1 MDAREAAALLEAE
14 SAVAVDVRE
23 ATEWRA
29 GHLRLAQHV
38 PLSELAFRMSELPCD
53 RTIVVVC
60 RSGNRSRVA
69 TLALRR
75 AGYDAENLEGGL
87 KAWQAAGLA
96 LEPPDGRVA

>member
-1 MDAREAAALLEAE
+1 MEAPEAAAQLEAGA
-14 SAVAVDVRE
+14 AVAVDVRE
-23 ATEWRA
+23 PREWKA
-29 GHLRLAQHV
+29 GHLRMARHV
-38 PLSELAFRMSELPCD
+38 PLSELALRMSELPRD

-87 KAWQAAGLA
+87 KAWQAAGLV
-96 LEPPDGRVA
+96 LEPPNGRVA

>member
-1 MDAREAAALLEAE
+1 MDAEEAAARLDAG

-23 ATEWRA
+23 ETEWKA
-29 GHLRLAQHV
+29 GHLSPAQHL
-38 PLSELAFRMSELPCD
+38 PLSELASRMGELP
-53 RTIVVVC
+53 RGHTIVVVC

-96 LEPPDGRVA
+96 LEPPGGRVA

>member
-1 MDAREAAALLEAE
+1 MEAREAAALLEAGD
-14 SAVAVDVRE
+14 AVAVDVRE
-23 ATEWRA
+23 ATEWKA
-29 GHLRLAQHV
+29 GHLRRAQHV
-38 PLSELAFRMSELPCD
+38 PLNELAYRRGELPRD

-96 LEPPDGRVA
+96 LEPPNGRVA